1 MREELNADLLRRIAY
16 LTKGQLMG
24 EILFYIFLLSS
35 IVYLI
40 VGKVY
45 KSIVCIKA
53 FRKKKS
59 IWILPVILLGIAGLV
74 WNTYGCPVKAA
85 SMLENEDTAGK
96 HAISAETGKE
106 GAESEEFITD
116 NSAPKLTVNYEG
128 VLNIMDKDSAIW
140 NINET
145 LHNNE
150 GKVTSSQNQI
160 FCGKENGISICIE
173 EDNIVPEDIEI
184 KLYRM
189 SYGRKGQWE
198 QEEVSESDINKKI
211 IK

>member
-1 MREELNADLLRRIAY
+1 MEYLRMSGKGGINAGERR
-16 LTKGQLMG
+16 
-24 EILFYIFLLSS
+24 
-35 IVYLI
+35 
-40 VGKVY
+40 
-45 KSIVCIKA
+45 
-53 FRKKKS
+53 
-59 IWILPVILLGIAGLV
+59 
-74 WNTYGCPVKAA
+74 YGR
-85 SMLENEDTAGK
+85 K

-160 FCGKENGISICIE
+160 LWKGEWNFYM
-173 EDNIVPEDIEI
+173 
-184 KLYRM
+184 YR
-189 SYGRKGQWE
+189 RR
-198 QEEVSESDINKKI
+198 
-211 IK
+211 